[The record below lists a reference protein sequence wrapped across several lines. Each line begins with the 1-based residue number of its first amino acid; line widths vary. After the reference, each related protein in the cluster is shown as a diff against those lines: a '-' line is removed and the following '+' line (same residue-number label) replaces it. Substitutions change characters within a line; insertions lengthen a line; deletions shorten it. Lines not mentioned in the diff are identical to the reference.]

1 VNHIQMAQC
10 INLSPKNKPTR
21 ESNQSGRQFR
31 KTEEGSG
38 KENKEI
44 FKSTIESELK
54 EASYE

>member
-1 VNHIQMAQC
+1 MAQC